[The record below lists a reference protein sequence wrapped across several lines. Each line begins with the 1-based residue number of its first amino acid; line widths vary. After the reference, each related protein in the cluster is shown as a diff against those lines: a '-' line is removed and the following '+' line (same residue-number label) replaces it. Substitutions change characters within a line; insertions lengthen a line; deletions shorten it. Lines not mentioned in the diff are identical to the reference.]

1 MAVADPGPRPT
12 SYSLR
17 AILIAYSFAVVLP
30 IVILTGYL
38 LNELA
43 ASDRAALE
51 QRMVQMADALRE
63 DVDRDLERRITML
76 TVLATSPA
84 LAQGDYATFYR
95 HAGSAIDPKIAIVSL
110 VDASM
115 QQLVN
120 TFVPYGTPL
129 PLTGDPESVRHI
141 FATKRPWV
149 TDYFIGRVSRRPV
162 FNINTPVFVD
172 GQVRYA
178 LLLGLDPGVLLPIL
192 EEEKLPR
199 EWVTAIADR
208 NGVVLARRWTHDQSV
223 GTRLPVELRQHRSR
237 PAVVSNLEGERVLR
251 ASTVSPLSGWQVSLN
266 VPLAMARAPL
276 QRNLWWWGGMAAAAF
291 LLATGLAAVFA
302 RTIARP
308 LQVAAAAAA
317 GLGRGVA
324 VPATG
329 ARVAEVDT
337 VLAALRTAER
347 DLKQARDQR
356 DEAQRQAAARELG
369 ESERRFQLLVQGVV
383 DYAVYLLSPEGNV
396 TNWNT
401 GATRIKGYSADEII
415 GQHFSRFYT
424 EEERAREMPGRALRI
439 AASEGKYEAEGWRVR
454 KDGSRFWASVI
465 IYAIHDESGKLTG
478 FAKVT
483 RDLTEK
489 REAQQ
494 QLEIAREHL
503 FQSQK
508 MEAIGQLTGGVAH
521 DFNNLLTIIL
531 GNLDAAKRVLDGWT
545 EGAQARLVRA
555 VDHATHG
562 AQRAATLTR
571 QLLAFSRRQALEPTF
586 VDVNRLLVQ
595 LLDFLRRSLGETI
608 EVETVGAGGIW
619 SVEVDQAQLE
629 AAILNLALNARDAM
643 SGGGKLTIEGSNT
656 FLDEDYCRRH
666 PDVKVGQYVLIAAT
680 DNGTGMTREVVERA
694 FEPFFSTKEP
704 GRGTGLGLSQVYGF
718 VKQSGGHVKIYS
730 EPGQGTT
737 VKIYLPRVHRP
748 ATAVAE
754 QEPPPPVARGN
765 EVVLVVEDD
774 ADVRRFICETLR
786 DLRYEVRESGDAASA
801 LSVID
806 SGEKI
811 DLLLTDV
818 ILPGPNGRAL
828 ADQALARRPG
838 LKVLFMT
845 GYSRNAIVHHGRLDP
860 GVDVIH
866 KPLTQAALAAKVRDV
881 LDSRG

>member
-17 AILIAYSFAVVLP
+17 AVLIAYSFAVVLP
-30 IVILTGYL
+30 VLILAGYL

-43 ASDRAALE
+43 SADRAALE
-51 QRMVQMADALRE
+51 QHMVQMADALRE
-63 DVDRDLERRITML
+63 DIDRDLERRITML

-84 LAQGDYATFYR
+84 LEQSDYATFHR
-95 HAGSAIDPKIAIVSL
+95 HASTAIPKNAIVSL

-129 PLTGDPESVRHI
+129 PLTGDVENVRRI
-141 FATKRPWV
+141 FDLKRPWV

-162 FNINTPVFVD
+162 FNINVPVFVD

-178 LLLGLDPGVLLPIL
+178 LLLGLDPAVLLPIL

-199 EWVTAIADR
+199 EWVTTVADR
-208 NGVVLARRWTHDQSV
+208 NGVVLARRWTQEESV
-223 GTRLPVELRQHRSR
+223 GTRLPHELSQHRSR
-237 PAVVSNLEGERVLR
+237 PAVVASLEGERVLR
-251 ASTVSPLSGWQVSLN
+251 ASAVSPVSGWQVSLN
-266 VPLAMARAPL
+266 VPLAMARASL

-302 RTIARP
+302 RVIARP
-308 LQVAAAAAA
+308 LQVAADAAA
-317 GLGRGVA
+317 GLGRGAA
-324 VPATG
+324 VPDTST
-329 ARVAEVDT
+329 RLSEVDS
-337 VLAALRTAER
+337 LIAALRATDR
-347 DLKQARDQR
+347 DLAQARHQR
-356 DEAQRQAAARELG
+356 DEAQRHAAARKLD
-369 ESERRFQLLVQGVV
+369 ESERRFQLLVQGVT
-383 DYAVYLLSPEGNV
+383 DYAIFLLDAEGYV

-401 GATRIKGYSADEII
+401 GAARIKGYSADEIV

-424 EEERAREMPGRALRI
+424 DEDRANGLPARALRT
-439 AASEGKYEAEGWRVR
+439 AASEGKYESEGWRVR
-454 KDGSRFWASVI
+454 KNGKRFWAGVI
-465 IYAIHDESGKLTG
+465 LDAIHDESGKLTG

-489 REAQQ
+489 RDTQQ

-508 MEAIGQLTGGVAH
+508 MEAVGQLTGGVAH

-531 GNLDAAKRVLDGWT
+531 GNLDAAKRALDNWT
-545 EGAQARLVRA
+545 EGAQSRLVRA

-643 SGGGKLTIEGSNT
+643 SGGGKLTIEASNS
-656 FLDEDYCRRH
+656 FLDEDYCRRQ
-666 PDVKVGQYVLIAAT
+666 PDVKVGQYVQIAVT
-680 DNGTGMTREVVERA
+680 DNGTGMTKEVVERA
-694 FEPFFSTKEP
+694 FEPFFSTKET

-730 EPGQGTT
+730 EPGHGTT
-737 VKIYLPRVHRP
+737 VKIYLPRVYRP

-754 QEPPPPVARGN
+754 QELPPAGARGN
-765 EVVLVVEDD
+765 EAVLVVEDD
-774 ADVRRFICETLR
+774 PDVRRFICETLR
-786 DLRYEVRESGDAASA
+786 DLKYSVREAVDAASA
-801 LSVID
+801 LAVID
-806 SGEKI
+806 GAEKI

-818 ILPGPNGRAL
+818 ILPGPNGRVVAN
-828 ADQALARRPG
+828 QALARRPG

-866 KPLTQAALAAKVRDV
+866 KPLTQAALAAKVREI

>member
-1 MAVADPGPRPT
+1 M

-17 AILIAYSFAVVLP
+17 AVLIAYSFAVLLPVL
-30 IVILTGYL
+30 LLAGYL

-43 ASDRAALE
+43 SADRAALE
-51 QRMVQMADALRE
+51 QNMVRMADALRE
-63 DVDRDLERRITML
+63 DIDREIDRRITIL

-84 LAQGDYATFYR
+84 LAQGDYAAFHR
-95 HAGSAIDPKIAIVSL
+95 HASAALPKDAVITL

-115 QQLVN
+115 QQVVN

-129 PLTGDPESVRHI
+129 PLTGDTEGVRRV
-141 FATKRPWV
+141 FDSKRPWV
-149 TDYFIGRVSRRPV
+149 SDYFIGRVSRRGV
-162 FNINTPVFVD
+162 FNVDVPVFVD

-178 LLLGLDPGVLLPIL
+178 LLLGLDPAVLLPIL
-192 EEEKLPR
+192 QEEKLPR
-199 EWVTAIADR
+199 EWGTTVADR
-208 NGVVLARRWTHDQSV
+208 KGVVLARRWTHDRSV
-223 GTRLPVELRQHRSR
+223 GTKLPDDLQQQRSR
-237 PAVVSNLEGERVLR
+237 PSVVGSLEGERMLR
-251 ASTVSPLSGWQVSLN
+251 ASAISPVSGWQVSLN
-266 VPLAMARAPL
+266 VPLALARAPL

-291 LLATGLAAVFA
+291 LLATGLAAVFG

-308 LQVAAAAAA
+308 LQAAADAAA
-317 GLGRGVA
+317 GFGRGAA
-324 VPATG
+324 VPEATT
-329 ARVAEVDT
+329 RLTEVDRLL
-337 VLAALRTAER
+337 VALREAGR
-347 DLKQARDQR
+347 DLTQAREQR
-356 DEAQRQAAARELG
+356 DEAQRQNAARELG
-369 ESERRFQLLVQGVV
+369 ASERRFQLLVQGVT
-383 DYAVYLLSPEGNV
+383 DYAIFLLDAEGYV

-401 GATRIKGYSADEII
+401 GAARIKGYSADEIV
-415 GQHFSRFYT
+415 GRHFSRFYT
-424 EEERAREMPGRALRI
+424 EEDRANEVPARALRT
-439 AASEGKYEAEGWRVR
+439 ATSEGKYEAEGWRVR
-454 KDGSRFWASVI
+454 KDGKRFWASVI
-465 IYAIHDESGKLTG
+465 IDAIRDESGKLTG

-489 REAQQ
+489 RETQQ

-508 MEAIGQLTGGVAH
+508 MEAVGQLTGGVAH

-531 GNLDAAKRVLDGWT
+531 GNLDAARRVLDNWT
-545 EGAQARLVRA
+545 EGAQSRLVRA

-571 QLLAFSRRQALEPTF
+571 QLLAFSRRQPLEPTF
-586 VDVNRLLVQ
+586 VDVNRLLVH

-608 EVETVGAGGIW
+608 DVETVGAGGIW
-619 SVEVDQAQLE
+619 WIEADQAQLE

-643 SGGGKLTIEGSNT
+643 DGGGKLTIEASNS

-666 PDVKVGQYVLIAAT
+666 PDVKVGQYVQIAVT
-680 DNGTGMTREVVERA
+680 DNGTGMTKEVVERA

-737 VKIYLPRVHRP
+737 VKIYLPRAHRD
-748 ATAVAE
+748 ATAVEDHELPA
-754 QEPPPPVARGN
+754 PRARGS

-774 ADVRRFICETLR
+774 PDVRRFICETLR
-786 DLRYEVRESGDAASA
+786 DLRYSVHEAVDAASA
-801 LSVID
+801 LAVID
-806 SGEKI
+806 SAETI

-818 ILPGPNGRAL
+818 VLPGPNGRML
-828 ADQALARRPG
+828 ANQALARRPA

-860 GVDVIH
+860 GVDVVH
-866 KPLTQAALAAKVRDV
+866 KPITQAALAAKVREI

>member
-17 AILIAYSFAVVLP
+17 AVLIAYSFAVVLP

-43 ASDRAALE
+43 AADRAALE
-51 QRMVQMADALRE
+51 QRMVQMAEALRE

-84 LAQGDYATFYR
+84 LEQGDYAAFHR
-95 HAGSAIDPKIAIVSL
+95 HASTAIPANAIVSL

-129 PLTGDPESVRHI
+129 PLTGDVENVRRI
-141 FATKRPWV
+141 FDLKRPWV

-162 FNINTPVFVD
+162 FNINVPVFVD

-178 LLLGLDPGVLLPIL
+178 LLLGLDPAVLLPIL

-199 EWVTAIADR
+199 EWVTTVADR
-208 NGVVLARRWTHDQSV
+208 NGVVLARRWTQEESV
-223 GTRLPVELRQHRSR
+223 GTRLPHEVSQHRSR
-237 PAVVSNLEGERVLR
+237 PSVVSNLEGERVLR
-251 ASTVSPLSGWQVSLN
+251 ASTVSPVSGWQVSLN

-308 LQVAAAAAA
+308 LQVAADAAA

-324 VPATG
+324 VPTTG
-329 ARVAEVDT
+329 TRVTEVDT
-337 VLAALRTAER
+337 VLAALRTTER
-347 DLKQARDQR
+347 DLQQARDQR
-356 DEAQRQAAARELG
+356 DEAQRQAAARELS
-369 ESERRFQLLVQGVV
+369 ESEQRFQLLVQGVV

-401 GATRIKGYSADEII
+401 GAARIKGYSADEIV

-424 EEERAREMPGRALRI
+424 EEDRANGVPARALRT

-454 KDGSRFWASVI
+454 KDGKRFWASVI
-465 IYAIHDESGKLTG
+465 IEAIRDESGKLTG

-494 QLEIAREHL
+494 ELDTAREHL

-508 MEAIGQLTGGVAH
+508 MEAVGQLTGGVAH

-531 GNLDAAKRVLDGWT
+531 GNLDAARRALDNWT
-545 EGAQARLVRA
+545 EGAQSRLVRA

-608 EVETVGAGGIW
+608 DVETVGAGGIW

-643 SGGGKLTIEGSNT
+643 SGGGKLTIEASNS

-666 PDVKVGQYVLIAAT
+666 PDVKVGQYALIAVT
-680 DNGTGMTREVVERA
+680 DNGTGMTREVAERA

-718 VKQSGGHVKIYS
+718 VKQSGGHIKIYS
-730 EPGQGTT
+730 EPGHGTT
-737 VKIYLPRVHRP
+737 VKIYLPRVHRD
-748 ATAVAE
+748 ATVAE
-754 QEPPPPVARGN
+754 DHELAAPTARAN
-765 EVVLVVEDD
+765 EAVLVVEDD
-774 ADVRRFICETLR
+774 PDVRRFICETLR
-786 DLRYEVRESGDAASA
+786 DLKYSVREAVDAASA
-801 LSVID
+801 LAVID
-806 SGEKI
+806 GAEKI

-818 ILPGPNGRAL
+818 ILPGPNGRVVAN
-828 ADQALARRPG
+828 QALARRPG

-860 GVDVIH
+860 GVDVVH
-866 KPLTQAALAAKVRDV
+866 KPLTQAALAAKVREV

>member
-1 MAVADPGPRPT
+1 MAAADSGGSTP

-17 AILIAYSFAVVLP
+17 AVLIAYSFAVLLPVL
-30 IVILTGYL
+30 LLAGYL

-43 ASDRAALE
+43 AADRAALE

-63 DVDRDLERRITML
+63 DIDRDIDRRITML

-84 LAQGDYATFYR
+84 LAQGDYGTFHR
-95 HAGSAIDPKIAIVSL
+95 HASNAIPKNAVVSL

-129 PLTGDPESVRHI
+129 PLTGDPDSVRWI
-141 FATKRPWV
+141 FEMKRPLV

-162 FNINTPVFVD
+162 FNIDTPVFVD

-178 LLLGLDPGVLLPIL
+178 LLLGLDPRVLLPIL

-199 EWVTAIADR
+199 EWVTTVADR
-208 NGVVLARRWTHDQSV
+208 NGVVLARRWSHDQSV
-223 GTRLPVELRQHRSR
+223 GTRLSGELRQHRSR
-237 PAVVSNLEGERVLR
+237 PSIVTSLEGERVLR
-251 ASTVSPLSGWQVSLN
+251 ASVVSPVSGWQVSLN
-266 VPLAMARAPL
+266 VPLALAQAPL
-276 QRNLWWWGGMAAAAF
+276 QRNLWWWGGLAAAAF
-291 LLATGLAAVFA
+291 LLAIGLAAVFA

-308 LQVAAAAAA
+308 LQVAADAAA

-324 VPATG
+324 VPEGST
-329 ARVAEVDT
+329 RLKETDT
-337 VLAALRTAER
+337 VLVALRAAER
-347 DLKQARDQR
+347 DLRQAREQR
-356 DEAQRQAAARELG
+356 DEALRQAAARELSA
-369 ESERRFQLLVQGVV
+369 SEQRFQLLVQGVT
-383 DYAVYLLSPEGNV
+383 DYAIFLLDPQGHV
-396 TNWNT
+396 TSWNT
-401 GATRIKGYSADEII
+401 GAARIHGYSADEII

-424 EEERAREMPGRALRI
+424 EGDRANELHVRALRT
-439 AASEGKYEAEGWRVR
+439 AASQGKYEAEGWRVR
-454 KDGSRFWASVI
+454 KDGTRFWAGVI
-465 IYAIHDESGKLTG
+465 LDAIHDDSGKIAG

-483 RDLTEK
+483 RDLTER
-489 REAQQ
+489 REAQR
-494 QLEIAREHL
+494 QLETAREHL

-508 MEAIGQLTGGVAH
+508 MEAVGQLTGGVAH

-531 GNLDAAKRVLDGWT
+531 GNLDAARRALENWT

-586 VDVNRLLVQ
+586 VDVNRLLVHLQ
-595 LLDFLRRSLGETI
+595 EFLRRSLGETI
-608 EVETVGAGGIW
+608 EVEAVGAGGIW
-619 SVEVDQAQLE
+619 WIEVDQAQLE

-643 SGGGKLTIEGSNT
+643 AGGGKLTIEASNS

-666 PDVKVGQYVLIAAT
+666 PDVRAGQYVLIAVA
-680 DNGTGMTREVVERA
+680 DNGEGMSQEVLGRA

-718 VKQSGGHVKIYS
+718 VKQSGGHITIYS
-730 EPGQGTT
+730 EPGHGTT
-737 VKIYLPRVHRP
+737 VKIYLPRVYRD
-748 ATAVAE
+748 ATVAE
-754 QEPPPPVARGN
+754 DHELAAPAARDS
-765 EVVLVVEDD
+765 EAVLVVEDD

-786 DLRYEVRESGDAASA
+786 DLKYTVREAVDASSA
-801 LSVID
+801 LAVID
-806 SGEKI
+806 SAQRV

-818 ILPGPNGRAL
+818 VLPGPNGRVL
-828 ADQALARRPG
+828 ADQALARRPR

-845 GYSRNAIVHHGRLDP
+845 GYSRNAIVHHGRLDV
-860 GVDVIH
+860 GVEVIH
-866 KPLTQAALAAKVRDV
+866 KPVTQAALAAKVREV

>member
-1 MAVADPGPRPT
+1 MAGSDPDTRPT

-17 AILIAYSFAVVLP
+17 AVLIAYSFAVVLP

-43 ASDRAALE
+43 AADRAGLE

-63 DVDRDLERRITML
+63 DIDREIERRITML

-84 LAQGDYATFYR
+84 LARADYAAFHR
-95 HAGSAIDPKIAIVSL
+95 HASAALPKDAVITL

-115 QQLVN
+115 QQRVN

-129 PLTGDPESVRHI
+129 PLTGDAEGVRHV
-141 FATKRPWV
+141 FDTKLPWV
-149 TDYFIGRVSRRPV
+149 SDYFVGRVSRRPV
-162 FNINTPVFVD
+162 FNIDTPVFVD

-199 EWVTAIADR
+199 EWGTTVADR
-208 NGVVLARRWTHDQSV
+208 KGVVLARRWTHDQSV
-223 GTRLPVELRQHRSR
+223 GKQLPDELRQQR
-237 PAVVSNLEGERVLR
+237 PRPSVVTSLDGERVLR
-251 ASTVSPLSGWQVSLN
+251 ASAVSPVSGWQVSLN
-266 VPLAMARAPL
+266 VPLALARAPL

-308 LQVAAAAAA
+308 LQVAARAAA
-317 GLGRGVA
+317 GLGRGAA
-324 VPATG
+324 VPEAGT
-329 ARVAEVDT
+329 RLTEVDSL
-337 VLAALRTAER
+337 LAALRATDR
-347 DLKQARDQR
+347 DLAQARHQR
-356 DEAQRQAAARELG
+356 DEALRQSAARELDQ
-369 ESERRFQLLVQGVV
+369 SERRFQILVQGVT
-383 DYAVYLLSPEGNV
+383 DYAIFLLDPEGHV

-401 GATRIKGYSADEII
+401 GAARIKGYSADEIV

-424 EEERAREMPGRALRI
+424 EEDRANGVPARALRT

-454 KDGSRFWASVI
+454 KDGKRLWSSVI
-465 IYAIHDESGKLTG
+465 IEAIHDESGKLTG

-489 REAQQ
+489 RETQQ
-494 QLEIAREHL
+494 QLETAREHL

-508 MEAIGQLTGGVAH
+508 MEAVGQLTGGVAH

-531 GNLDAAKRVLDGWT
+531 GNLDAARRALDNWT

-608 EVETVGAGGIW
+608 EVETVGAAGIW

-643 SGGGKLTIEGSNT
+643 AGGGKLTIEGSNS

-666 PDVKVGQYVLIAAT
+666 PDVKVGQYVQIAVT
-680 DNGTGMTREVVERA
+680 DNGTGMNKEIVERA

-754 QEPPPPVARGN
+754 QEPPPPAARGN
-765 EVVLVVEDD
+765 EAVLVVEDD

-786 DLRYEVRESGDAASA
+786 DLRYAVRESVDAASA

-828 ADQALARRPG
+828 ANQALARRPG

>member
-1 MAVADPGPRPT
+1 MAGADSGARPT

-17 AILIAYSFAVVLP
+17 AVLIAYSFAVVLP
-30 IVILTGYL
+30 VLILTGYL

-43 ASDRAALE
+43 AADRAALE

-63 DVDRDLERRITML
+63 DIDREIERRITLL

-84 LAQGDYATFYR
+84 LAQGDYATFHR
-95 HAGSAIDPKIAIVSL
+95 HASAASPEGAVIAL
-110 VDASM
+110 VDASL

-129 PLTGDPESVRHI
+129 PLTGDSEGVRRI
-141 FATKRPWV
+141 FDAKRPWV
-149 TDYFIGRVSRRPV
+149 SDYFIGRVSRRPV
-162 FNINTPVFVD
+162 FNVDVPVFVG

-199 EWVTAIADR
+199 EWGITVADR
-208 NGVVLARRWTHDQSV
+208 KGVVLARRWTHDQSV
-223 GTRLPVELRQHRSR
+223 GKQLPDELRQQR
-237 PAVVSNLEGERVLR
+237 PRPSVVTSLDGERELR
-251 ASTVSPLSGWQVSLN
+251 ASAVSPVSGWQVSLN
-266 VPLAMARAPL
+266 VPLALARAPL

-291 LLATGLAAVFA
+291 VLATGLAAVFA

-308 LQVAAAAAA
+308 LQAAARAAA
-317 GLGRGVA
+317 GLGRGAA
-324 VPATG
+324 VPEASMRLT
-329 ARVAEVDT
+329 EVDSL
-337 VLAALRTAER
+337 LAALREADR
-347 DLKQARDQR
+347 DLAQARDQR
-356 DEAQRQAAARELG
+356 DEAQRQAAARELDA
-369 ESERRFQLLVQGVV
+369 SERRFQLLVQGVT
-383 DYAVYLLSPEGNV
+383 DYAIFLLDPEGYV

-401 GATRIKGYSADEII
+401 GAARIKGYSSDEIV

-424 EEERAREMPGRALRI
+424 EEDRANDLPARALRT
-439 AASEGKYEAEGWRVR
+439 AANEGKYEAEGWRVR
-454 KDGSRFWASVI
+454 KDGKRFWASVI
-465 IYAIHDESGKLTG
+465 IDAIHDESGKLTG

-489 REAQQ
+489 RETQQ
-494 QLEIAREHL
+494 QLETAREHL

-508 MEAIGQLTGGVAH
+508 MEAVGQLTGGVAH

-531 GNLDAAKRVLDGWT
+531 GNLDAAKRALEGWT

-555 VDHATHG
+555 VDHATLG

-595 LLDFLRRSLGETI
+595 LLDFLRRSLGETVEI
-608 EVETVGAGGIW
+608 ETVGAGGIW

-643 SGGGKLTIEGSNT
+643 SGAGKLTLEASNT
-656 FLDEDYCRRH
+656 FLDEDYRRRH
-666 PDVKVGQYVLIAAT
+666 PDVKVGQYVLIAVT
-680 DNGTGMTREVVERA
+680 DNGTGMTSEIVERA

-748 ATAVAE
+748 ATAVEE
-754 QEPPPPVARGN
+754 QEPPPPPTARSN

-786 DLRYEVRESGDAASA
+786 DLHYTVREAVDAASA
-801 LSVID
+801 LAVID
-806 SGEKI
+806 SAEKI

-828 ADQALARRPG
+828 ANQALARRPG

-860 GVDVIH
+860 GVEVIH